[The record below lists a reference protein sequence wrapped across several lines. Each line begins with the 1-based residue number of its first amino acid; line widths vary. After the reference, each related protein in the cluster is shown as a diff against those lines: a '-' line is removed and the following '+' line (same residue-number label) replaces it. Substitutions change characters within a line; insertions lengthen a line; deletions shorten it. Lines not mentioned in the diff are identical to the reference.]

1 MASTFASYDWIEL
14 ESPEAYDLLIEEL
27 DPEFDP
33 KGIAERLKTQLTD
46 AAKGVLVEHGYVDKD
61 YRSTFYNFY
70 TKKGRHYRPDCV
82 RLHFFDSTVSY
93 DEARSD
99 IASTDHRPED
109 HYFGYTVLRPT
120 IVATLGRS
128 LFSPDMR
135 LGARGRA
142 IQSVHHVNLLGRR
155 LPVWGFPSMAQHI
168 DIAVCAHVSC
178 WAILRYYSETFPQHP
193 EYLLH
198 DITKLVAP
206 FDPGGLL
213 PSLGFN
219 VIQAE
224 RVFQAAGCFPLLVG
238 RRSSS
243 SDEAFFSQ
251 FLAYLESGFPLFVEI
266 PSKAHAVVI
275 VGYNWKKTAA
285 SPQASP
291 SHVWTQVETLLTVD
305 DNLLPYATVP
315 LQSNPTA
322 PQLPSYAANLFHS
335 FIVAL
340 PEKIYYSANAIEVLC
355 RAIQRSLERSRGAD
369 REPLELQRY
378 FITTVS
384 RLREH
389 AREHQSLLGDSLV
402 GLIMRLETAQ
412 FVWVVEYC
420 SVAQWQ
426 AGRVAARAIVDAT
439 ASSTDEMPIW
449 LLHDEEVAH
458 VFDRSSAEMRPTPIH
473 LNRTTLGPLPR
484 MELNLRP
491 VKESPPSTS
500 RSGGTT
506 EPGGDE

>member
-14 ESPEAYDLLIEEL
+14 DTPEAYDLLIDVL

-33 KGIAERLKTQLTD
+33 KGIAQRLKTQLTD

-70 TKKGRHYRPDCV
+70 AKKGRQYRPDCV

-99 IASTDHRPED
+99 IACTDRRPQD
-109 HYFGYTVLRPT
+109 HYFGYIVLRPT

-142 IQSVHHVNLLGRR
+142 IQSVHHVNLLGHR

-178 WAILRYYSETFPQHP
+178 WAILRHYSETFPQHP

-219 VIQAE
+219 VLQAE

-238 RRSSS
+238 RRNSS

-251 FLAYLESGFPLFVEI
+251 VLAYLESGFPLFVEI

-275 VGYNWKKTAA
+275 VGHNWTKTAV

-315 LQSNPTA
+315 LQLDPTA
-322 PQLPSYAANLFHS
+322 SQLPSYAADLFNS

-340 PEKIYYSANAIEVLC
+340 PEKIYYPADAIEVLC
-355 RAIQRSLERSRGAD
+355 RSLRNSLESSRGAN

-420 SVAQWQ
+420 SVTQWQ

-439 ASSTDEMPIW
+439 ASSTDKMPIW
-449 LLHDEEVAH
+449 LLHDQEVAH
-458 VFDRSSAEMRPTPIH
+458 VFDRSSAEMLPTPIH
-473 LNRTTLGPLPR
+473 LNRTTLGLPPR
-484 MELNLRP
+484 IELNLRP
-491 VKESPPSTS
+491 VMESPTSTS